1 MSITTVKIHTDCG
14 PYFPPTRGSYQ
25 CTKLQETI
33 FHIRQAMED
42 HEDYIG
48 LFHGDKCKGVWVN
61 EWEGEPDG
69 EGGMQR
75 GPSAYVLYRTGPSPL
90 SGWIN
95 SIVNV
100 LRDGR

>member
-1 MSITTVKIHTDCG
+1 MHTVRTYKDNG
-14 PYFPPTRGSYQ
+14 PYFGASTMGYQ
-25 CTKLQETI
+25 ARSISDILR
-33 FHIRQAMED
+33 HVRLAMED
-42 HEDYIG
+42 CEDYIG

-75 GPSAYVLYRTGPSPL
+75 GPSAYVLYKTGPSPL
-90 SGWIN
+90 SGWVN